1 MSAEPV
7 VVAARP
13 IRGARSDF
21 VRATLGSTEGRLA
34 AALLVLMAALIL
46 FGPLV
51 APYAP
56 DETGVGPPLQSPS
69 VDHLLGTDG
78 LGRDVAS
85 RVLSG
90 GRDVVW
96 LPFLGIVLA
105 FSLGGVLAVIAGYR
119 RGWPDM
125 IFTRATDLGLA
136 LPPILLVLLIIAV
149 AGGSPLVLVLGVG
162 IVFAPRIA
170 RVVRGATQVAAG
182 NEFVEI
188 ARTRGEGA
196 ASIALREI
204 VPNISGAL
212 AVEFALR
219 LTQAIVF
226 VAALNFLG
234 VGAQPPSPN
243 WGLMVSEGRSVLSEV
258 PLVALTPAAAIATLA
273 IALNMLVDAAS
284 RALARDS
291 DAAKGVFP

>member
-1 MSAEPV
+1 MSAGPV
-7 VVAARP
+7 AVGTRP

-21 VRATLGSTEGRLA
+21 VRATLSSTEGRLA
-34 AALLVLMAALIL
+34 AVLLVLMALLIL
-46 FGPLV
+46 IGPLV
-51 APYAP
+51 APYPP
-56 DETGVGPPLQSPS
+56 DETAVGPPLQGPS
-69 VDHLLGTDG
+69 GDHLLGTDG

-90 GRDVVW
+90 GRDVIW

-105 FSLGGVLAVIAGYR
+105 FSIGGVLAVIAGYR
-119 RGWPDM
+119 RGWLDVA
-125 IFTRATDLGLA
+125 FTRAADLGLA

-162 IVFAPRIA
+162 VVFAPRIA

-182 NEFVEI
+182 NDFVEI

-196 ASIALREI
+196 VSIALREI

-243 WGLMVSEGRSVLSEV
+243 WGLMVSEGRSVLSQV
-258 PLVALTPAAAIATLA
+258 PLVALAPAAAIATLA

-284 RALARDS
+284 RALSRDS

>member
-1 MSAEPV
+1 MSAGPV
-7 VVAARP
+7 AVATRP
-13 IRGARSDF
+13 IRSARSDLA
-21 VRATLGSTEGRLA
+21 RATLASTEGRIA
-34 AALLVLMAALIL
+34 AALLVLMAVLIL
-46 FGPLV
+46 FGPLL
-51 APYAP
+51 APYP
-56 DETGVGPPLQSPS
+56 PERTGVGPPLQSPS
-69 VDHLLGTDG
+69 VDHLLGTDS

-90 GRDVVW
+90 GGDVVW
-96 LPFLGIVLA
+96 LPFLGILLA
-105 FSLGGVLAVIAGYR
+105 FALGGVLAVIAGYR
-119 RGWPDM
+119 RGWADVV
-125 IFTRATDLGLA
+125 FTRATDLGLA
-136 LPPILLVLLIIAV
+136 LPPILLVLLIIAG
-149 AGGSPLVLVLGVG
+149 AGSSSLVLVLGVG

-258 PLVALTPAAAIATLA
+258 PLVALAPAAAIAILA

-284 RALARDS
+284 RALSRDS